1 MSQTEVVMLQKYW
14 ISQRGIGGSERIIDR
29 VSNALIDN
37 NVSTAVLTCGE
48 FAKGAE
54 IPQNFNCTA
63 PLFDGRRRPIH
74 EIPSIPKITEYVCQ
88 NWREIDII
96 QIGWGY
102 EHYPEQLIKIL
113 ELPIPKIFTMLEI
126 GHFDQITQNF
136 SKKEEKEKFMELL
149 RQRLD
154 AIVAI
159 SQPLKNEAQNLG
171 FDNVELIYGPIP
183 DNFHPV
189 SFEQKIIN
197 RQKLGLPQDRVIYL
211 YTGRLVA
218 EKGVDHIVK
227 AWKRLNPKVRNNS
240 ALVLVGGYSSDD
252 KDLRNK
258 VSQLQSDFVDSVY
271 LFGPVDDETKLGE
284 IFSSADVFVY
294 PTRHQ
299 EGLAM
304 APAEAMA
311 SALPLITTEYAA
323 LHTGMSDL
331 VIPQRNSLIY
341 SSEEGVEGLATLLDT
356 FQNKQLRDEYS
367 SQAIAHIKHLEM
379 SPKAI
384 ADKYSNLYQRLL
396 NKYDL
401 PSSRG

>member
-1 MSQTEVVMLQKYW
+1 MTRTEVVMLQKYW
-14 ISQRGIGGSERIIDR
+14 ISPRGTGGSERIIDR
-29 VSNALIDN
+29 VSNALVSN
-37 NVSTAVLTCGE
+37 NISTAVLTCGE

-54 IPQNFNCTA
+54 IPQNFNCTM
-63 PLFDGRRRPIH
+63 PLFDGRMRPVH
-74 EIPSIPKITEYVCQ
+74 EIPSIPQITEYVCQ
-88 NWREIDII
+88 NWRKIDVI

-113 ELPIPKIFTMLEI
+113 ELPIPKIFTMLET
-126 GHFDQITQNF
+126 GHFDQMTQNF

-171 FDNVELIYGPIP
+171 FNDVELIYGPVP

-189 SFEQKIIN
+189 SFEQKMIN
-197 RQKLGLPQDRVIYL
+197 RQKLELPQNRVIYL

-227 AWKRLNPKVRNNS
+227 AWKRLNPKVRDNS

-252 KDLRNK
+252 RDLRNE
-258 VSQLQSDFVDSVY
+258 VLQLQSDFTDNVY
-271 LFGPVDDETKLGE
+271 LIGPVDDEIKLGE
-284 IFSSADVFVY
+284 IFSSADVFIY

-311 SALPLITTEYAA
+311 SGLPLITTEYAVS
-323 LHTGMSDL
+323 HTGMSDL
-331 VIPQRNSLIY
+331 VIPHRNSLIY
-341 SSEEGVEGLATLLDT
+341 SSEEGIKGLTALLDT

-367 SQAIAHIKHLEM
+367 SQAIAHIKELKM
-379 SPKAI
+379 APRSI